1 MASRL
6 QKRMT
11 LRRKLHVLKTL
22 TNSKSV
28 KKSSIIFDAFLHI
41 YKLQLKLEAIK
52 RQYLYLMKHIQEVKV
67 EKVGEEFL
75 VRVTCKKGQDVLV
88 SILEAFEEMGLNVL
102 QASVSCNYFLDIE
115 AIVKAQDQGI
125 DVREITQAVHK
136 AIGKQDG
143 EGTQIV

>member
-1 MASRL
+1 MAL
-6 QKRMT
+6 QFLQT
-11 LRRKLHVLKTL
+11 AILLSNHEIDV
-22 TNSKSV
+22 
-28 KKSSIIFDAFLHI
+28 SIGLFCLDLPVPIPPPALLVTFLAFLFSI
-41 YKLQLKLEAIK
+41 YLFWL
-52 RQYLYLMKHIQEVKV
+52 EVKV

-102 QASVSCNYFLDIE
+102 QARVSCNYFLNIE
-115 AIVKAQDQGI
+115 AIVKAQDQVI

-143 EGTQIV
+143 EGTQIL

>member
-1 MASRL
+1 M
-6 QKRMT
+6 
-11 LRRKLHVLKTL
+11 LRWIPAVLDFTSWVMYWAPSDGLGLFIVGYGLYGL
-22 TNSKSV
+22 T
-28 KKSSIIFDAFLHI
+28 H
-41 YKLQLKLEAIK
+41 
-52 RQYLYLMKHIQEVKV
+52 EVKV

-102 QASVSCNYFLDIE
+102 QARVSCNYFLNIE

-143 EGTQIV
+143 EGTQIL

>member
-1 MASRL
+1 MASKL

-22 TNSKSV
+22 TNSKS
-28 KKSSIIFDAFLHI
+28 
-41 YKLQLKLEAIK
+41 
-52 RQYLYLMKHIQEVKV
+52 EVKV

-102 QASVSCNYFLDIE
+102 QARVSCNYFLNIE

-143 EGTQIV
+143 EGTQIL